1 MSLRSWM
8 PNSATC
14 KTHMMEPLLKINPE
28 TCIACY
34 ACVRA
39 CPVKAIRVQS
49 ASAKP
54 EIIPERCIGCG
65 SCLAVCGPGAIEVR
79 DAKKEL
85 KRLLSGNKKVV
96 ALVDPSIAGEFPD
109 ITDYRKFVQ
118 MLRTLG
124 FHRIQEVAFGV
135 DLVARAYG
143 ELFQQSKGKYYIMS
157 NDPVTVSFVEKYKPG
172 LVPNL
177 APILPPVAATA
188 QVARHLGK
196 EDMVLVHISPLIASK
211 DEIRQ
216 FEGDSRIE
224 LAITFVEL
232 RELFQ
237 ESGIHETDLEYSDF
251 DAPLGYK
258 GHFFPV
264 AKGII
269 QAAGLEEEIHLSPVI
284 TVEGEGMIDAIKEF
298 EENIGTIKKHFNL
311 FYKEFLMGRGTSL
324 GGKRILRRSQLTSY
338 VEKRFLTLDTKAW
351 EKSLDEFA
359 FLDLDRTLKTDD
371 QSLPMPSESQLKKIL
386 KDLDQLESSEV
397 GCGGCGYA
405 SCTEFAIAISQGLA
419 IPEMCNTYVTRH
431 RQDHIQSLKISN
443 EKLAQAQ
450 EDLKKS
456 ERLAQKE
463 KEAAREATEIVRR
476 MLHKLPSMV
485 VICDAHL
492 KILQTNDSFID
503 LLGEDAREI
512 NEVVPGLAGAD
523 LKTLLPYNFYNLFTY
538 VLTHNESITN
548 RDLKHEGK
556 VLNVSVFVIEKQKI
570 VGAVIRDMSAP
581 EVQKEEVLKRL
592 SEVIDKNLSLAQ
604 QIGFIMGEGAAETER
619 MLNSIIETY
628 NLKQDPE
635 EK

>member
-1 MSLRSWM
+1 
-8 PNSATC
+8 
-14 KTHMMEPLLKINPE
+14 MEPLLKINPE

-49 ASAKP
+49 VSVKP
-54 EIIPERCIGCG
+54 EIIPQRCIGCG

-79 DAKKEL
+79 DAKTEL
-85 KRLLSGNKKVV
+85 KAILAKHKKVA

-124 FHRIQEVAFGV
+124 FSRIHEVAFGA
-135 DLVARAYG
+135 DLVGRAYKD
-143 ELFQQSKGKYYIMS
+143 LFKKSRGKYYIMS
-157 NDPVTVSFVEKYKPG
+157 NDPVTVSFVEKYKTA

-177 APILPPVAATA
+177 APIVPPVAATA
-188 QVARHLGK
+188 KVVRKIAG
-196 EDMVLVHISPLIASK
+196 EDVILVHISPLIASK
-211 DEIRQ
+211 DEILR
-216 FEGDSRIE
+216 FEGESRID

-232 RELFQ
+232 RELFS
-237 ESGIHETDLEYSDF
+237 ESNIHETDLEYSDF

-258 GHFFPV
+258 GNFFPV
-264 AKGII
+264 ANGIV
-269 QAAGLEEEIHLSPVI
+269 QASGIEEELHLSPVI
-284 TVEGEGMIDAIKEF
+284 TVEGEGMIEAIKEF
-298 EENIGTIKKHFNL
+298 EANIGTIKSHFNL

-324 GGKRILRRSQLTSY
+324 GGLRILRRSQLTSY
-338 VEKRFLTLDTKAW
+338 VKKRFKTLDIKAW
-351 EKSLDEFA
+351 KESMAEFASLDLSRSLNA
-359 FLDLDRTLKTDD
+359 DD
-371 QSLPMPSESQLKKIL
+371 QSLPLPSDSQVKKIL
-386 KDLDQLESSEV
+386 KDLDQLESTDV
-397 GCGGCGYA
+397 GCGACGYA
-405 SCTEFAIAISQGLA
+405 SCGDFAIAIAQGLA
-419 IPEMCNTYVTRH
+419 IPEMCNTYASRN
-431 RQDHIQSLKISN
+431 RMDHIQSLKISN

-450 EDLKKS
+450 EALKLS
-456 ERLAQKE
+456 ERKAQKE

-485 VICDAHL
+485 VICDSNL

-523 LKTLLPYNFYNLFTY
+523 LKTLLPYSFYNLFTY
-538 VLTHNESITN
+538 VLSHNESITN
-548 RDLKHEGK
+548 RDIQHEGK
-556 VLNVSVFVIEKQKI
+556 MLNVSVFVIEKQKI

-604 QIGFIMGEGAAETER
+604 QIGFIMGEGAAETEK
-619 MLNSIIETY
+619 MLNSIIESY
-628 NLKQDPE
+628 KLKKDL
-635 EK
+635 KDR

>member
-1 MSLRSWM
+1 MRSWM
-8 PNSATC
+8 PNSETC
-14 KTHMMEPLLKINPE
+14 KTNMMEALLKINPE

-39 CPVKAIRVQS
+39 CPVKAIRVRS
-49 ASAKP
+49 ASVKP

-65 SCLAVCGPGAIEVR
+65 SCLAVCGPKAIQVR
-79 DAKKEL
+79 DAKNEL
-85 KRLLSGNKKVV
+85 KELLSGPAKVA

-109 ITDYRKFVQ
+109 ISDYRKFVQ

-124 FHRIQEVAFGV
+124 FQRVQEVAFGV
-135 DLVARAYG
+135 DLVALAYS
-143 ELFQQSKGKYYIMS
+143 ELFASSKGKYYIMS
-157 NDPVTVSFVEKYKPG
+157 NDPVTVSFVEKYRPS

-177 APILPPVAATA
+177 APVLPPVAATA
-188 QVARHLGK
+188 KVVRKLVR
-196 EDMVLVHISPLIASK
+196 EDMALVHISPLIASK
-211 DEIRQ
+211 DEIRR
-216 FEGDSRIE
+216 FEGESRID

-237 ESGIHETDLEYSDF
+237 DSNIHETDLEYSDF

-258 GHFFPV
+258 GNYFPV

-269 QAAGLEEEIHLSPVI
+269 QAAGLEEELHLSPVI
-284 TVEGEGMIDAIKEF
+284 TVEGEGMIDAISEF

-324 GGKRILRRSQLTSY
+324 GGKRILRRSHLSRY
-338 VEKRFLTLDTKAW
+338 VEKRFKTLDLGAW
-351 EKSLDEFA
+351 KKSLSEFTP
-359 FLDLDRTLKTDD
+359 LDLHRTLKADD
-371 QSLPMPSESQLKKIL
+371 QSLPMPSETQVKKIL
-386 KDLDQLESSEV
+386 RDLDQLESEEL
-397 GCGGCGYA
+397 GCGSCGYA
-405 SCTEFAIAISQGLA
+405 SCTDFAIAIAQGLA
-419 IPEMCNTYVTRH
+419 IPEMCNAYATRH

-450 EDLKKS
+450 EDLRKS
-456 ERLAQKE
+456 ERQAQKE
-463 KEAAREATEIVRR
+463 KEAAREAMDILRR

-485 VICDAHL
+485 VICDAQL
-492 KILQTNDSFID
+492 KILQTNDSFIE

-523 LKTLLPYNFYNLFTY
+523 LKTLLPYHFYNLFTY
-538 VLTHNESITN
+538 VLMHNESITN
-548 RDLKHEGK
+548 RDLKHDGK

-604 QIGFIMGEGAAETER
+604 QIGFIMGEGAAETEK
-619 MLNSIIETY
+619 MLNSIIESY
-628 NLKQDPE
+628 NQKQDL
-635 EK
+635 KDT

>member
-1 MSLRSWM
+1 
-8 PNSATC
+8 
-14 KTHMMEPLLKINPE
+14 MEALLKINPE

-49 ASAKP
+49 ASIKP
-54 EIIPERCIGCG
+54 EIIPQRCIGCG

-79 DAKKEL
+79 DAKNEL
-85 KRLLSGNKKVV
+85 KQLLAKKQNVA

-124 FHRIQEVAFGV
+124 FNRVHEVAFGV
-135 DLVARAYG
+135 DLVARAYKD
-143 ELFQQSKGKYYIMS
+143 LFKTSKGKYYIMS
-157 NDPVTVSFVEKYKPG
+157 NDPVTVSFVEKYKSG

-177 APILPPVAATA
+177 APIVPPVAATA
-188 QVARHLGK
+188 KVVRELAG
-196 EDMVLVHISPLIASK
+196 EEVILVHISPLIASK
-211 DEIRQ
+211 DEILRFQ
-216 FEGDSRIE
+216 GASRIE

-237 ESGIHETDLEYSDF
+237 ESNIHESDLEYSDF
-251 DAPLGYK
+251 DAPLGHK
-258 GHFFPV
+258 GNYFPV
-264 AKGII
+264 ANGII
-269 QAAGLEEEIHLSPVI
+269 QAAGIEEELHRSPVI
-284 TVEGEGMIDAIKEF
+284 TVEGEGMIESLKEF
-298 EENIGTIKKHFNL
+298 EADIGTIKSHFNV

-324 GGKRILRRSQLTSY
+324 GGKRILRRSQLARY
-338 VEKRFLTLDTKAW
+338 VEKRFKTLDIKAW
-351 EKSLDEFA
+351 KESMAKFET
-359 FLDLDRTLKTDD
+359 LDLKRTLKTDD
-371 QSLPMPSESQLKKIL
+371 QSLPMPSDNELNLIL
-386 KDLDQLESSEV
+386 KDLDQLDSSKV
-397 GCGGCGYA
+397 GCGACGYA
-405 SCTEFAIAISQGLA
+405 SCTDFATAIAQGLA
-419 IPEMCNTYVTRH
+419 IPEMCNTFASRN

-450 EDLKKS
+450 DALKKS
-456 ERLAQKE
+456 ERIAQKD
-463 KEAAREATEIVRR
+463 KEAAREASEIVRR

-485 VICDAHL
+485 VICDANL
-492 KILQTNDSFID
+492 KILQTNESFID

-548 RDLKHEGK
+548 RDIQHEGK
-556 VLNVSVFVIEKQKI
+556 MLNVSVFVIEKEKI

-604 QIGFIMGEGAAETER
+604 QIGFIMGEGAAETEK
-619 MLNSIIETY
+619 MLNSIIESY
-628 NLKQDPE
+628 NLKQE
-635 EK
+635 